1 MNIFFSEHLLIIKQL
16 QTYQVRFLLIG
27 GYAVIFHGYNRTTG
41 DMDIWIDPDE
51 ENKSKFIACLF
62 ELEYRQEDIDYLRSL
77 DFTKAQVFSIGEE
90 PQRVDFLTQVN
101 LLNFKEAYENKMI
114 APLDGLEIP
123 YIHFNDLVLMKM
135 NTGRLKDKSDV
146 EELQKIRNLGKH
158 LK

>member
-62 ELEYRQEDIDYLRSL
+62 ELEYRQEDIDYLR
-77 DFTKAQVFSIGEE
+77 
-90 PQRVDFLTQVN
+90 
-101 LLNFKEAYENKMI
+101 
-114 APLDGLEIP
+114 
-123 YIHFNDLVLMKM
+123 
-135 NTGRLKDKSDV
+135 
-146 EELQKIRNLGKH
+146 
-158 LK
+158 